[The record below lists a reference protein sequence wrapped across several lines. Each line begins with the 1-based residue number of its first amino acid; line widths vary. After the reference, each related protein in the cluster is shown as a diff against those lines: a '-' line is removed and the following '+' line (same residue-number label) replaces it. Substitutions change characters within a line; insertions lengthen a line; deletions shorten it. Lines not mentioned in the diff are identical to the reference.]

1 MFSKTVGKRSSFQI
15 WIWQSKGIWILRK
28 SVQIKTKFWLIL
40 WTNLETNQRRTCIV
54 WPWVKWPTRKDWRV
68 CALQQATYRLS
79 STTTSLVLKHNM
91 KLPKSCSFSI
101 LTQVC
106 SHLRVAL
113 CWPLRLSTVFSG
125 PFITFHFD
133 HLDQIDQLDNLDLS
147 LYFFCL

>member
-1 MFSKTVGKRSSFQI
+1 M
-15 WIWQSKGIWILRK
+15 
-28 SVQIKTKFWLIL
+28 QIKTKFWLIL

-79 STTTSLVLKHNM
+79 STTTSRVLEHNM
-91 KLPKSCSFSI
+91 KLPKSCSVSI

-113 CWPLRLSTVFSG
+113 CWPLRLSTAFSG
-125 PFITFHFD
+125 PLITLFILTTSTILTILTIFFISFVFNTSSQ
-133 HLDQIDQLDNLDLS
+133 LPYIALTLAWANQIII
-147 LYFFCL
+147 

>member
-1 MFSKTVGKRSSFQI
+1 M
-15 WIWQSKGIWILRK
+15 
-28 SVQIKTKFWLIL
+28 QIKTKFWLIL

-91 KLPKSCSFSI
+91 KLPKSCSVSI

-106 SHLRVAL
+106 SHLHVAH
-113 CWPLRLSTVFSG
+113 CWPLRLSTAFSG
-125 PFITFHFD
+125 PIITLFILTTSTILIISLF
-133 HLDQIDQLDNLDLS
+133 QLS
-147 LYFFCL
+147 LTHPTNSRVLLLHWPEPIKS

>member
-1 MFSKTVGKRSSFQI
+1 M
-15 WIWQSKGIWILRK
+15 
-28 SVQIKTKFWLIL
+28 QIKTKFWVIL

-91 KLPKSCSFSI
+91 KLPKSCSVSI

-106 SHLRVAL
+106 SHLRMAL
-113 CWPLRLSTVFSG
+113 CWPLRLSTAFSG
-125 PFITFHFD
+125 PIITLFILTTSTI
-133 HLDQIDQLDNLDLS
+133 LTTLPILTTLTILTILTY